1 MKTGRYNVGVGLL
14 VMAGF
19 MLYGF
24 LLIYLRDFAPDKEA
38 WVASYSVGKHFE
50 ARLAHV
56 HGNLFA
62 LLNLALGF
70 VLVRLAAAS
79 DRARTAAAGLGLAG
93 LLMPAGI
100 LGEVYLGLSPIFV
113 LLGAVAM
120 TASVVL
126 TGLFRTCRR
135 GRARRP
141 RHDYPR
147 RRADRHFQFR
157 RERRTADHRA
167 AGQAPG
173 RQADRHHRQ
182 RGLVAG
188 AGSQHPFGRPTH
200 SA

>member
-1 MKTGRYNVGVGLL
+1 MKGQRNIAIGFLTMGV
-14 VMAGF
+14 F

-38 WVASYSVGKHFE
+38 WVASYSTGKHFE

-70 VLVRLAAAS
+70 VLVRLSSAS
-79 DRARTAAAGLGLAG
+79 DKARTAAAWLGLAG

-113 LLGAVAM
+113 LLGAVSM

-126 TGLFRTCRR
+126 TGVLTLKHWGE
-135 GRARRP
+135 GRA
-141 RHDYPR
+141 
-147 RRADRHFQFR
+147 A
-157 RERRTADHRA
+157 T
-167 AGQAPG
+167 
-173 RQADRHHRQ
+173 
-182 RGLVAG
+182 
-188 AGSQHPFGRPTH
+188 
-200 SA
+200 